1 MRSRSTLVPVIGM
14 IFQSAAPTAAFDR
27 SEAVFIESDV
37 VHLFCE
43 VFLDTNEDGVR
54 QQGES
59 GLPGV
64 FVTNGVDLI
73 ATDTQGRAA
82 ISVDRAVYRF
92 ATLTIPAGHWPT
104 TSWYAPLPIGSPP
117 PALVEFGLKEFPQTA
132 SDPIRWVHI
141 SDTQTESWGEIPAV
155 EEDFQQINKLADPPL
170 FLINTGD
177 LVEVGSD
184 TTHWNHYLDQLTTS
198 AWPVFH
204 IPGNHDTLGTGPPLG
219 NYELYV
225 GPPYYNLR
233 AGSWNFLFLNTE
245 RPAAASPRQDR
256 WLEHAIAATPPGTR
270 HVAFQHRAL
279 SELPSADAVRLA
291 DLGIEATFS
300 GHWHALQIARH
311 RQGVLDFNLSR
322 TSVGPLD
329 RTPRSFA
336 IVTLD
341 ASSGIDYE
349 LRRLRVDHRATVV
362 HPRPDQEVGGDRLEV
377 LVQAYDTS
385 SPVRDLAVVVQTGP
399 YSSSANAMSQEGI
412 SLWRAMVP
420 VDGVPW
426 GNARAMVTGAFD
438 DGTPIQLEVSFVR
451 SEVVSI
457 RRELGEDWPMF
468 RKSAGGSSFT
478 ATPVDPPLA
487 LAWATPLPGMV
498 ALNSPVVGGGR
509 VFLGCRT
516 ESADLDDSGI
526 LCCDAATGA
535 PLWYHSLPGGIALA
549 PSVAEDLLLV
559 STMTDSIFALDA
571 ATGDIA
577 WSGRT
582 PGNKYKMTAPVW
594 SGDDSWFGSEPTPVE
609 IDWRSGMSRWT
620 TEPLGSIWYPA
631 IYSAPAVSPQRV
643 YFSFYGT
650 PGASRDG
657 FSVVN
662 RASGMVVHAENGSFR
677 SPIWTGS

>member
-1 MRSRSTLVPVIGM
+1 MLVPVIGM
-14 IFQSAAPTAAFDR
+14 IFQSAAPSAASDR
-27 SEAVFIESDV
+27 SEATFIESDV
-37 VHLFCE
+37 VHLVCE
-43 VFLDTNEDGVR
+43 VFLDTNEDGIR

-73 ATDTQGRAA
+73 ATDTQGRVA
-82 ISVDRAVYRF
+82 ISVDRGFYRF
-92 ATLTIPAGHWPT
+92 ATLTIPAGYWPT

-155 EEDFQQINKLADPPL
+155 EEDFEQINELADPPL
-170 FLINTGD
+170 VLINTGD

-198 AWPVFH
+198 A
-204 IPGNHDTLGTGPPLG
+204 
-219 NYELYV
+219 
-225 GPPYYNLR
+225 
-233 AGSWNFLFLNTE
+233 
-245 RPAAASPRQDR
+245 ASPRQDR
-256 WLEHAIAATPPGTR
+256 WLEHAVAATPPGTR

-279 SELPSADAVRLA
+279 SELPSADAARFA

-385 SPVRDLAVVVQTGP
+385 SPVRDLAVAVQSGA
-399 YSSSANAMSQEGI
+399 YSTPATAMSQEGT

-426 GNARAMVTGAFD
+426 GNARAMVTGAFE
-438 DGTPIQLEVSFVR
+438 DGTPIQLEVDFVR

-468 RKSAGGSSFT
+468 RKSAAGSSFT

-498 ALNSPVVGGGR
+498 ALSSPVVAGGR

-516 ESADLDDSGI
+516 ESADLDDSGSS
-526 LCCDAATGA
+526 AAT
-535 PLWYHSLPGGIALA
+535 PPPGL
-549 PSVAEDLLLV
+549 
-559 STMTDSIFALDA
+559 
-571 ATGDIA
+571 
-577 WSGRT
+577 
-582 PGNKYKMTAPVW
+582 
-594 SGDDSWFGSEPTPVE
+594 
-609 IDWRSGMSRWT
+609 RSGIT
-620 TEPLGSIWYPA
+620 LYPA
-631 IYSAPAVSPQRV
+631 GSPSRHPSPRISSWSAR
-643 YFSFYGT
+643 
-650 PGASRDG
+650 
-657 FSVVN
+657 
-662 RASGMVVHAENGSFR
+662 
-677 SPIWTGS
+677 